1 MVLHEQMLNKILI
14 GLVSILI
21 GFGIVVSIKC
31 SKLEKENIKL
41 KLENV
46 TTIDSI
52 KIENEILEKDIKTL
66 SEQIIEY
73 EYKLDSLKKLK
84 QSVIIKYKYVISEN
98 LTEGVVILKDNLRC
112 EKYY

>member
-1 MVLHEQMLNKILI
+1 MRRVLKNYILI
-14 GLVSILI
+14 GLFSILI
-21 GFGIVVSIKC
+21 GFGVILSIRC

-52 KIENEILEKDIKTL
+52 KRENEILEKDIKTL